1 MVVGAVATLCA
12 AGLAGCTADHDLP
25 TISGAPSGGAD
36 LVAIAQSYYNCMSD
50 EGIEMQRIQNDTGQL
65 AVVNFTGDHEYIWTT
80 AEGSFGYLP
89 PAAGIPADMAEAM
102 QEFDAVSGSGPTLW
116 IDRVDRT
123 SSYVQCLNSSGY
135 SEAAAWGISTQVD
148 PAQLQQQIDANNQWT
163 ACARE
168 NGWPDIQDS
177 VMPADIQHAS
187 NPVVVLPTTMTEDQL
202 RALLD
207 ACPNFDADK
216 QDMLNNWWATHAA
229 PAGGSTGGP
238 EEYPP
243 GYLPDP
249 NLSFT
254 ENPTSVAIPA
264 EAPTGDT
271 EEDHLT
277 RLNMILYE
285 AQIMYNNQM
294 HDQTGNPDQ

>member
-1 MVVGAVATLCA
+1 MNCRSLVVGAVAALCC
-12 AGLAGCTADHDLP
+12 AGFSGCTNGHELP
-25 TISGAPSGGAD
+25 TISGAPTGSD
-36 LVAIAQSYYNCMSD
+36 LEAIATSYYNCMSD
-50 EGIEMQRIQNDTGQL
+50 AGIEMQRIQNDTGQL
-65 AVVNFTGDHEYIWTT
+65 AVVNFTGDHEYIWTST
-80 AEGSFGYLP
+80 EGGLGYLP

-116 IDRVDRT
+116 VDRVDRT

-135 SEAAAWGISTQVD
+135 SEAAAWGISTQAD
-148 PAQLQQQIDANNQWT
+148 PAQYQRQVDANNQWT

-168 NGWPDIQDS
+168 NGWPDIKDS
-177 VMPADIQHAS
+177 VMPTDMEHAS
-187 NPVVVLPTTMTEDQL
+187 NPFVVLPATMTEDQL

-216 QDMLNNWWATHAA
+216 QDMLNDWWATHA

-238 EEYPP
+238 EDYPD

-249 NLSFT
+249 NLTFS
-254 ENPTSVAIPA
+254 ENPTSVVIPA
-264 EAPTGDT
+264 EPPTADT

-285 AQIMYNNQM
+285 KQIAYNNQT
-294 HDQTGNPDQ
+294 HG